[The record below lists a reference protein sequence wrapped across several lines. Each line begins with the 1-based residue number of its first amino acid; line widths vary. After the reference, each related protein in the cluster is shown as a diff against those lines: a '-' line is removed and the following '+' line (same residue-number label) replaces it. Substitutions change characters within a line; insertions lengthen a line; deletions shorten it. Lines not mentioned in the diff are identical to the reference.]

1 MPRTES
7 ARRHREHMRRL
18 LAESITESEV
28 LAVKTKLLDLAM
40 DGDLEAIKEFLNRAA
55 GRPMTAEEDADEG
68 GAPKSLHLHFDL
80 PPALAERWDNPPPPR
95 TIDVEGTK
103 R

>member
-18 LAESITESEV
+18 LAESITEREV
-28 LAVKTKLLDLAM
+28 LDVKAKLLDLAM

-95 TIDVEGTK
+95 TIDVETK
-103 R
+103 KT